1 MLPPLF
7 SLGTIFEFSQVN
19 YNVNEGDGS
28 AEVCIDLVS
37 GVLSANTPIELT
49 PQTGTAGGIK
59 PYSLTIINFFSGY
72 PLQN

>member
-1 MLPPLF
+1 V
-7 SLGTIFEFSQVN
+7 IQFEFSETA

-37 GVLSANTPIELT
+37 GVLSANTPIVIT

-59 PYSLTIINFFSGY
+59 PHSFNAQLY
-72 PLQN
+72 PLQIALY